1 MSAAHL
7 VDDEFPARTR
17 LKGAQERLAAALA
30 AADAAGKALERGKE
44 TLAVLEQQRD
54 AAKAESVDE
63 AIALASTFEQDG
75 VVAFV
80 GGASQRQRETDD
92 ELSAFRIAFDI
103 LTRKNSEA
111 QRAIGDCEAARAA
124 AVKAVIAEETEPLL
138 ARALDHERA
147 AAMLRSEL
155 RSLQYCGKWGLCPD
169 SLPRQLSSEPVN
181 VFHSDKPLNFEQ
193 QKRHDRRKAA
203 WLTFADQLRENADA
217 VLSFGD

>member
-54 AAKAESVDE
+54 AAKAETVEE
-63 AIALASTFEQDG
+63 AIALAETFAENG
-75 VVAFV
+75 VVAMI
-80 GGASQRQRETDD
+80 GGASQRQREIDD
-92 ELSAFRIAFDI
+92 ELGTFRISLDI
-103 LTRKNSEA
+103 LIRKNSDA
-111 QRAIGDCEAARAA
+111 QRAISECEAALAV
-124 AVKAVIAEETEPLL
+124 AVKGVVSEETEPILCRL
-138 ARALDHERA
+138 RDFENA

-155 RSLQYCGKWGLCPD
+155 RALQFSGRFGLCPE

-181 VFHSDKPLNFEQ
+181 VFHSDKPLSFEQ
-193 QKRHDRRKAA
+193 QKRYDRQKAA
-203 WLTFADQLRENADA
+203 WRTFAEQLRENAGA